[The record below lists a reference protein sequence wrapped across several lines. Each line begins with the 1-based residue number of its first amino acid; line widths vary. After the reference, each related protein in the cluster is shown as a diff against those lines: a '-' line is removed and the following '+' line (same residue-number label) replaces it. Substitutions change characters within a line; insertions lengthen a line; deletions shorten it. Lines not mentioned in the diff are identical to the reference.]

1 MIGTL
6 AAEVCFGFTLSLA
19 TSQDR
24 FKGTKN

>member
-6 AAEVCFGFTLSLA
+6 AAEVCFGFTLALA

-24 FKGTKN
+24 LKGTKN